1 VTTPAHLGH
10 HVTDAEA
17 DAVLQYATTVMKTLG
32 MAQWV
37 VLIQQDPCDEDA
49 YASVESV
56 TGRYVAKVFLSDGW
70 MDLSTDVRRNTITHE
85 VLHLVHARIDA
96 EIDDTQDLMHDHEFD
111 AFKRR
116 YKRETELMVDHFATF
131 MADTHRLT
139 EAWDVAHGISPE
151 GITE

>member
-1 VTTPAHLGH
+1 MSTHLGH

-17 DAVLQYATTVMKTLG
+17 GAILDYATQVMKTLG

-37 VLIQQDPCDEDA
+37 INIQQDPCDDDA
-49 YASVESV
+49 HASVEPV
-56 TGRYVAKVFLSDGW
+56 YGRYVAKVSLHENW

-85 VLHLVHARIDA
+85 ILHLVHMRIDA

-111 AFKRR
+111 TFKRR

-131 MADTHRLT
+131 MADTHALPD
-139 EAWDVAHGISPE
+139 AWDQARQPKEDSPDE
-151 GITE
+151 